1 MTLKGSYSGKILK
14 VDLTS
19 GKHKI
24 EDLDPVF
31 AKTYIGGRGFGAKIL
46 YDELVP
52 GIDPLGP
59 ENILV
64 FAPGALLGTA
74 APSASRATLS
84 FKSPLSGLYG
94 DAASMSS
101 CGLNLKQA
109 GYDCVIISGAS
120 SDPLYIFI
128 DNDSIELRDAT
139 RLWTSNTVDTH
150 KRIQTELR
158 DRDISTAC
166 IGPAG
171 ENKVRYAAVMSDGQ
185 IGTHARCGGGAV
197 FGSKN
202 LKAVATRG
210 HGDINI
216 VDKNSFQNAFRDY
229 LEVIRLDP
237 YVAPAKKYGTPR
249 FILHR
254 AKYGIHGAE
263 NWRIGEYKW
272 KTLHPDVFRDEYSVK
287 AGSCLNCPVM
297 CRREFLIT
305 HGKHAGIV
313 AKMEWESI
321 ARSITCGIVDP
332 EAIIYETHLANLFGI
347 DIESLGDTVAFA
359 FECYE
364 KGLLTDDDTGGLK
377 FNFGN
382 AEALFEATRQIA
394 YREGIGD
401 LLAEGT
407 KRAANK
413 IGKGSQKFAMQVK
426 GVEMTA
432 ADPRGMPVRAVS
444 YATGTRGADHLR
456 SNPYI
461 EEFITPEEAKN
472 WFGSEEA
479 SDLRKGVKGKG
490 RLLKWSE
497 DFVTIGDLLGIC
509 KFAFYRSATFE
520 YLYKKGVELATRFY
534 NACTGFDLTEEEML
548 MAGERTFNIEKAF
561 NAREGADRKDDTI
574 PDRFFE
580 EPLMGGGPSGG
591 MIVEKDKFDRIL
603 DEYYGAR
610 KWDVETGLQTEAGLD
625 RLGLKWLADN
635 LKKYKKLK

>member
-1 MTLKGSYSGKILK
+1 MVKGSYAGKILR

-19 GKHKI
+19 GENRM
-24 EDLDPVF
+24 EDLDLDF
-31 AKTYIGGRGFGAKIL
+31 ARTYIGGRGFGSKIL
-46 YDELVP
+46 YEELSP
-52 GIDPLGP
+52 GIDPLSP
-59 ENILV
+59 NNILV
-64 FAPGALLGTA
+64 LTPGALLGTA
-74 APSASRATLS
+74 TPAASRATLT
-84 FKSPLSGLYG
+84 FKSPLSGLHG
-94 DAASMSS
+94 DATSMSY
-101 CGLNLKQA
+101 CGLNLKHA
-109 GYDCVIISGAS
+109 GYDSLIIRGAS
-120 SDPLYIFI
+120 SDPVYLFI
-128 DNDSIELRDAT
+128 DDDSIELMDASHI
-139 RLWTSNTVDTH
+139 WGSYTVDTH
-150 KRIQTELR
+150 KRIQTELG
-158 DRDISTAC
+158 DEGISTAC

-185 IGTHARCGGGAV
+185 TGTHARCGGGAV

-202 LKAVATRG
+202 LKAIATRG
-210 HGDINI
+210 HEDISI
-216 VDKNSFQNAFRDY
+216 VDKDSFQSAFKEY
-229 LEVIRLDP
+229 LKVIKLDP
-237 YVAPAKKYGTPR
+237 YVAPATKYGTPR

-263 NWRIGEYKW
+263 NWRFGEYKW
-272 KTLHPDVFRDEYSVK
+272 KTVHPDVFRNEYSVK
-287 AGSCLNCPVM
+287 AGSCHNCPVM
-297 CRREFLIT
+297 CRREFMIP
-305 HGKHAGIV
+305 HGEYAGIV

-321 ARSITCGIVDP
+321 ARGITCGIVDP
-332 EAIIYETHLANLFGI
+332 EAIIYGAHLHNLLGI
-347 DIESLGDTVAFA
+347 DCESIGDTIAFA

-364 KGLLTDDDTGGLK
+364 KGLLTDEDTDGLK

-382 AEALFEATRQIA
+382 AEAMFEATRRIA

-407 KRAANK
+407 KRAADK
-413 IGKGSQKFAMQVK
+413 IGKGAQRFAMQVK
-426 GVEMTA
+426 GVEMSA
-432 ADPRGMPVRAVS
+432 GDPRGMPVRAVS

-461 EEFITPEEAKN
+461 EEFVTPKEAKK

-497 DFVTIGDLLGIC
+497 DFVTIGDLLGLC
-509 KFAFYRSATFE
+509 KFAFYRSATLE

-548 MAGERTFNIEKAF
+548 MAGERVFNLEKAF

-591 MIVEKDKFDRIL
+591 MVVERDKFERIL
-603 DEYYGAR
+603 DEYYEAR
-610 KWDVETGLQTEAGLD
+610 MWDVKNGLQTRKGLEK
-625 RLGLKWLADN
+625 LGLKWVADS
-635 LKKYKKLK
+635 LKKDEKVK